1 MGGRAAGRGSG
12 RTSGRGSGRRF
23 ARSAPGARA
32 RGRGGRAA
40 TSPPDFFGNSIPPYP
55 NGIDAAFATQQHAAA
70 MNQRSSGR
78 PYAQDPEDPVQD
90 SEAAFALG
98 MLAGLVQQSRNQPE
112 LLEQTQEPP
121 NIAPAQMK
129 PDVELPA
136 TLPQEF

>member
-1 MGGRAAGRGSG
+1 
-12 RTSGRGSGRRF
+12 
-23 ARSAPGARA
+23 
-32 RGRGGRAA
+32 
-40 TSPPDFFGNSIPPYP
+40 
-55 NGIDAAFATQQHAAA
+55 
-70 MNQRSSGR
+70 
-78 PYAQDPEDPVQD
+78 
-90 SEAAFALG
+90 

>member
-1 MGGRAAGRGSG
+1 
-12 RTSGRGSGRRF
+12 
-23 ARSAPGARA
+23 
-32 RGRGGRAA
+32 
-40 TSPPDFFGNSIPPYP
+40 
-55 NGIDAAFATQQHAAA
+55 

-136 TLPQEF
+136 TLPQEFWSDQMATSILMLCVSMWKFSPWISTGS